1 MPAPN
6 LKPCSGPRLP
16 TPVLIDS
23 PSQARQ
29 PESRIYVIFTDEA
42 GTKAALA
49 AAAGLARGLDLS
61 LELLAPQVVPYPLP
75 LDEPPVSLDFV
86 ERVMARLLDR
96 LEADVFVRILLCRD
110 SDETLRNAVGPE
122 ALVIIGPGKP
132 GLARLLKSDGRR
144 LIVIQ

>member
-1 MPAPN
+1 MFRA
-6 LKPCSGPRLP
+6 KAP

-29 PESRIYVIFTDEA
+29 PESRVYVIFTDEA

-86 ERVMARLLDR
+86 ERVMARLLNR

-110 SDETLRNAVGPE
+110 SHETLRNAVGPE

-132 GLARLLKSDGRR
+132 RLTRLLKSDGRR
-144 LIVIQ
+144 VIVVQ